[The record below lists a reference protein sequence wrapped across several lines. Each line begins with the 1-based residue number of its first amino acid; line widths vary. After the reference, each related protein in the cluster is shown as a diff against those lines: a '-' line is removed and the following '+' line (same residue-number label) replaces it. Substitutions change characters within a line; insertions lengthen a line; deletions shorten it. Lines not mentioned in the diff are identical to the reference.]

1 MEQRE
6 FVVEQETAGQRID
19 RFLSGEDT
27 GLSRSALQALVADG
41 HVLCNGR
48 LVAKS
53 LKLKAGDTI
62 VLEIPDAKPIE
73 AVPQDIP
80 LEIVYEDEHLLVVNK
95 PKGMVVHPAPGNPDG
110 TLVNALLW
118 HCKGSLSGIGGEI
131 RPGIVHRIDK
141 DTSGLL
147 VVAKDDATHIGLSQ
161 QMAVHS
167 VERAYQTVVYGGFAQ
182 DEGFVESQ
190 SGPLQDRPQ
199 KDGGLPGQR
208 AAHQI
213 RLHRLSRCWSASG
226 GFTLLECRLKTGR
239 THQIRVHMA
248 SIQHPVA
255 GDPVYGPHNC
265 ITKPPRPVPP
275 RQDAGLRRTRSP
287 ASICGSTRSCRS
299 TSPTFSQRSGGE
311 RYDTIFSI
319 QRSYCV
325 IWTIC
330 FWVPTAT

>member
-6 FVVEQETAGQRID
+6 FIVEQETAGQRID

-27 GLSRSALQALVADG
+27 GLSRSALQALVAEG
-41 HVLCNGR
+41 HVQCNGKT
-48 LVAKS
+48 VAKS

-62 VLEIPDAKPIE
+62 LLEIPDAKLWNAEHPNLYLAE
-73 AVPQDIP
+73 VTLYSGGKAVDS
-80 LEIVYEDEHLLVVNK
+80 HLLVVNK
-95 PKGMVVHPAPGNPDG
+95 PKGMVVHPAPGNQDG

-182 DEGFVESQ
+182 DEGFVEANLGRSKT
-190 SGPLQDRPQ
+190 DRKKMAVYPANEPHT
-199 KDGGLPGQR
+199 KYAYTGYKVLE
-208 AAHQI
+208 
-213 RLHRLSRCWSASG
+213 RLG
-226 GFTLLECRLKTGR
+226 EFTLLECRLKTGR

-248 SIQHPVA
+248 SIHHPVA

-265 ITKPPRPVPP
+265 ITSLHGQCLHAKTLGFVHPITGEQLRFDSELP
-275 RQDAGLRRTRSP
+275 DYFTHFLATLRRKNT
-287 ASICGSTRSCRS
+287 
-299 TSPTFSQRSGGE
+299 
-311 RYDTIFSI
+311 
-319 QRSYCV
+319 
-325 IWTIC
+325 
-330 FWVPTAT
+330 

>member
-95 PKGMVVHPAPGNPDG
+95 PKGMVVHPAAGHYSH
-110 TLVNALLW
+110 TLVNGLMY
-118 HCKGSLSGIGGEI
+118 HCRDQLSGISGVI
-131 RPGIVHRIDK
+131 RPGIVHRIDM
-141 DTSGLL
+141 DTTGVIIACKNDMAHSSIAAQLKEHSITRRYQAIVHG
-147 VVAKDDATHIGLSQ
+147 VIAEDEGTVDAPIGR
-161 QMAVHS
+161 HP
-167 VERAYQTVVYGGFAQ
+167 VERKKMSINYQNGKNAVTHYRVLNRFRQYTHV
-182 DEGFVESQ
+182 
-190 SGPLQDRPQ
+190 
-199 KDGGLPGQR
+199 
-208 AAHQI
+208 
-213 RLHRLSRCWSASG
+213 
-226 GFTLLECRLKTGR
+226 ECRLETGR

-248 SIQHPVA
+248 SIRHPLL
-255 GDPVYGPHNC
+255 GDAVYGPARCPISGLCGQTLHAGVLGF
-265 ITKPPRPVPP
+265 IHPRTGEYMEFTAPLPEYF
-275 RQDAGLRRTRSP
+275 DKLLRTLN
-287 ASICGSTRSCRS
+287 
-299 TSPTFSQRSGGE
+299 
-311 RYDTIFSI
+311 
-319 QRSYCV
+319 
-325 IWTIC
+325 
-330 FWVPTAT
+330 

>member
-118 HCKGSLSGIGGEI
+118 HCKEACPVSAARFAPASCTASI
-131 RPGIVHRIDK
+131 RTPADCWWWQRTMQRTSAFPSRWRCTVWSARIAPSCTAALHK
-141 DTSGLL
+141 
-147 VVAKDDATHIGLSQ
+147 
-161 QMAVHS
+161 M
-167 VERAYQTVVYGGFAQ
+167 RALWKAIWAAA
-182 DEGFVESQ
+182 
-190 SGPLQDRPQ
+190 RPTA
-199 KDGGLPGQR
+199 KDGGLPGQ
-208 AAHQI
+208 
-213 RLHRLSRCWSASG
+213 
-226 GFTLLECRLKTGR
+226 
-239 THQIRVHMA
+239 
-248 SIQHPVA
+248 
-255 GDPVYGPHNC
+255 
-265 ITKPPRPVPP
+265 
-275 RQDAGLRRTRSP
+275 
-287 ASICGSTRSCRS
+287 
-299 TSPTFSQRSGGE
+299 
-311 RYDTIFSI
+311 
-319 QRSYCV
+319 
-325 IWTIC
+325 
-330 FWVPTAT
+330 

>member
-6 FVVEQETAGQRID
+6 FIVEQEGAGTRID

-27 GLSRSALQALVADG
+27 GLSRSALQGLMAQG

-48 LVAKS
+48 PVPKS
-53 LKLKAGDTI
+53 QKLKAGDTLL
-62 VLEIPDAKPIE
+62 VEIPDAKPIE
-73 AVPQDIP
+73 AVPQNIP
-80 LEIVYEDEHLLVVNK
+80 LDIVYEDEHLLVVNK

-118 HCKGSLSGIGGEI
+118 HCQGSLSGIGGLI

-167 VERAYQTVVYGGFAQ
+167 VERAYHTVVYGGFTQ
-182 DEGFVESQ
+182 EQGVVES
-190 SGPLQDRPQ
+190 SIARSHTDRKKMAVYPV
-199 KDGGLPGQR
+199 GEPGVKYAYTGYQVLE
-208 AAHQI
+208 
-213 RLHRLSRCWSASG
+213 RLG
-226 GFTLLECRLKTGR
+226 NFTLLECRLKTGR

-248 SIQHPVA
+248 SIHHPVA

-265 ITKPPRPVPP
+265 ITSLGGQCLHAKTLGFIHPATGQALRFDSELPEYFTHFV
-275 RQDAGLRRTRSP
+275 ATLRRQ
-287 ASICGSTRSCRS
+287 
-299 TSPTFSQRSGGE
+299 SQ
-311 RYDTIFSI
+311 
-319 QRSYCV
+319 
-325 IWTIC
+325 
-330 FWVPTAT
+330 